1 MWANIEKLALLG
13 RSMKESLEPL
23 GIDIAV
29 IIAGL
34 VGSVTALLLIPA
46 LTFKQ
51 ALAILVGGVGCAAYI
66 TPITVEIAERYI
78 EQVDRNLENGL
89 AFGLGI
95 IGMNVIAGFLKLA
108 QQWRQKPTLDIR
120 DIGKQDD
127 D

>member
-1 MWANIEKLALLG
+1 
-13 RSMKESLEPL
+13 MKEFLETL
-23 GIDIAV
+23 GIDPTV
-29 IIAGL
+29 IVAGF
-34 VGSVTALLLIPA
+34 VGSVAALLLIPS

-51 ALAILVGGVGCAAYI
+51 AVAILIGGIGCAAYM
-66 TPITVEIAERYI
+66 TPIAVEVI
-78 EQVDRNLENGL
+78 EYYLQDVDQSLENGM
-89 AFGLGI
+89 AFGLGV